1 MEKAFFNSSFRIPHS
16 SLFLEVVMQEFL
28 SRMIGRKIDIFCGG
42 ASSLRGE
49 VVKVEGGV
57 LHLKDDEQQMCFVA
71 VDKIA
76 VVWEAREDEKRAG
89 FVSGPL
95 PNNR

>member
-1 MEKAFFNSSFRIPHS
+1 
-16 SLFLEVVMQEFL
+16 MQEFL

-57 LHLKDDEQQMCFVA
+57 LHLKDDDQMMCYVA
-71 VDKIA
+71 IDKIA
-76 VVWEAREDEKRAG
+76 VVWEARDSEHRAG
-89 FVSGPL
+89 FVSVPL
-95 PNNR
+95 NNR

>member
-1 MEKAFFNSSFRIPHS
+1 
-16 SLFLEVVMQEFL
+16 MQEFL

-57 LHLKDDEQQMCFVA
+57 LHLKDDDQMMCYVA
-71 VDKIA
+71 IDKIA
-76 VVWEAREDEKRAG
+76 VVWEARDSEHRAG
-89 FVSGPL
+89 FVSGSL